1 MLPSQAIGGFWEGSE
16 ESHPPGALTLLLA
29 YVSTRISSEAPQKV
43 LFGKL
48 KTKTQFANNTKPLA
62 TLPGAWANTGRKP
75 LCTSAPLGSW
85 RTANPT
91 RPHVP
96 IYSQSL
102 SSIQVLSPSTLSPTL
117 SPELHFCLFL
127 SAYFSCGLCIPHSGT
142 KSLHCEPLHRM
153 CVQPSCL
160 NWNQIV
166 LRASISPAEL
176 LKEEEHWFLLL
187 SPLKLPH

>member
-16 ESHPPGALTLLLA
+16 ESHPPGALTLLLTYA
-29 YVSTRISSEAPQKV
+29 STRISSEAPQKV

-127 SAYFSCGLCIPHSGT
+127 LSAFFSCGLCIPHADT

-153 CVQPSCL
+153 LCNHLALTEIRLS
-160 NWNQIV
+160 
-166 LRASISPAEL
+166 SGPA
-176 LKEEEHWFLLL
+176 F
-187 SPLKLPH
+187 PLQSF